1 MGPRVTF
8 DENKKLRDRE
18 YLLLSLLPVP
28 AVRTNTTCKTKK
40 NQQTNLS
47 FFLFLSISL
56 SLLQLDCYSWIVT
69 AGLLLQGGGVG
80 HLCEPLESVRS

>member
-40 NQQTNLS
+40 NQQTINLS

-56 SLLQLDCYSWIVT
+56 SSPHQSFLLHRFKATIACCCLDGWRWEEKKLS
-69 AGLLLQGGGVG
+69 
-80 HLCEPLESVRS
+80 